1 MQTLEWVD
9 LATGR
14 ADAFDGAEIEVEG
27 WMAPAEIADRHDYF
41 LLTPEPVCCVS
52 CLPTDPTRAIEVY
65 AAEPISARGVL
76 VRLHGRLHRLIDDP
90 AGWRYQLRDARE
102 APPLPAAVSR
112 REVMAAGALLALAAS
127 VPPAPA
133 VAQPT
138 SPAGSDRLAEA
149 RGLIA
154 GNLTIDIHSHAGRIS
169 SRSNAQVGGV
179 ADPMREGGMSVI
191 CLAMVA
197 DTPVTRVINNRISA
211 VRAPVSGELYAW
223 SQNAITRVRQLVSD
237 EQLVIVTNMASLRAA
252 KAKGPAI
259 IVSSEGADFL
269 EGSVER
275 VEEAYRDRQ
284 LRHLQLTHYR
294 VNELG
299 DIQTEPPVHGG
310 LTDFGVEVIHACN
323 RLGIVVDVAHGTY
336 DLVKRAASVTQKPLV
351 LSHTSLS
358 TSRTGYPPPLSRVIS
373 ADHAKVIAGTGGVIG
388 IWPPVTIFPDKQ
400 ALAAGIARMVE
411 VVGIDHVG
419 IGSDMLGLLSPSA
432 FASYSELP
440 DLAAALLAQGFAPAE
455 AAKILGGNYARVF
468 EASVG

>member
-9 LATGR
+9 LATAR
-14 ADAFDGAEIEVEG
+14 ADAFDGAEVEVAG
-27 WMAPAEIADRHDYF
+27 WMAPPEIADRHDYF
-41 LLTPEPVCCVS
+41 LLTPEPVCCLS

-65 AAEPISARGVL
+65 AAEPISIRGAT
-76 VRLHGRLHRLIDDP
+76 VRLHGHLHCLVDDS

-102 APPLPAAVSR
+102 APPIPAGITR
-112 REVMAAGALLALAAS
+112 RDVMAASASLAIAAY
-127 VPPAPA
+127 VAPAPV
-133 VAQPT
+133 VAQPA
-138 SPAGSDRLAEA
+138 SPASGDRIAEA
-149 RGLIA
+149 HSLIA
-154 GNLTIDIHSHAGRIS
+154 STLTIDIHSHAGRIT
-169 SRSNAQVGGV
+169 SRSNAPVGGV
-179 ADPMREGGMSVI
+179 AEPMRQGGMAVI

-197 DTPVTRVINNRISA
+197 DTPVTRVSGHRISA
-211 VRAPVSGELYAW
+211 IRTPEPGELYSW
-223 SQNAITRVRQLVSD
+223 SQNAIARVRQLVAD
-237 EQLVIVTNMASLRAA
+237 EHLTIITNATTLRAA
-252 KAKGPAI
+252 QGKGPAI

-299 DIQTEPPVHGG
+299 DIQTEPPVHDG
-310 LTDFGVEVIHACN
+310 LTNFGVEVIRACN

-336 DLVKRAASVTQKPLV
+336 DLVKRAAAVTQKPLV

-358 TSRTGYPPPLSRVIS
+358 TSRTGFPPPLSRVIS

-400 ALAAGIARMVE
+400 AMAAGIVRMVD

-440 DLAAALLAQGFAPAE
+440 DLAAALLAQGFSPAE

-468 EASVG
+468 SASVG